1 VSKDESRDK
10 PRGPKLKDIY
20 VESSLEEPELFSFN
34 TTTDWSWFE
43 DYYRKN
49 RHEFINDWKVDLEL
63 MGLEEELGREPSEA
77 ERREIVDKASRR
89 VARQSYPGWYRRQR
103 DKAQEEWV
111 DRLMKGGAP
120 DQEEIVGL
128 ANIFEALGYSR
139 TYAKDTGKRRK
150 LEKQRIIYQG
160 PDGKW
165 RALKVTCDVNKEG
178 RKKK

>member
-1 VSKDESRDK
+1 VSKSKFEA
-10 PRGPKLKDIY
+10 PKLKGIK
-20 VESSLEEPELFSFN
+20 EIERPSFEPVKLYEPAGN
-34 TTTDWSWFE
+34 VDWEGFE

-49 RHEFINDWKVDLEL
+49 RHEFINDWKVELEL

-77 ERREIVDKASRR
+77 DRREIVNKASRR
-89 VARQSYPGWYRRQR
+89 VAKQSYPDWYRRQR

-150 LEKQRIIYQG
+150 LEKQRLIYQG

-165 RALKVTCDVNKEG
+165 RASKVTCDVHKEG
-178 RKKK
+178 LKKK